1 MKKLFNYLS
10 VVALLLLCACGGATY
25 ITPDNM
31 SVNFPI
37 EGGEE
42 NISVD
47 ADGSWEIASCPEW
60 IKTEKLDDGLAIK
73 VERNGTGKILEGDIL
88 LKGKEGVEVTISV
101 TQATKCTH
109 ITASEES
116 VELEKEGGTKT
127 INIDT
132 DGLPQVEAPEGFTA
146 SYANG
151 VLTVTAG
158 ANDGGKR
165 SGDIKLTA
173 DEQSATIAVSQKG
186 NICPRCNGTGKV
198 KCSRC
203 GGRGTIIDGGGG
215 DSGWHACTNCG
226 GKGHVERYTEYDDYL
241 GYPVSEIYKSPG
253 YREGSGKMTCP
264 ECGGSGS

>member
-1 MKKLFNYLS
+1 MKKTLRLLLGM
-10 VVALLLLCACGGATY
+10 ALLVLCACGGATY
-25 ITPDNM
+25 INPSSDLI
-31 SVNFPI
+31 NFPI

-42 NISVD
+42 SINID

-165 SGDIKLTA
+165 CGDIKLTA

-198 KCSRC
+198 KC
-203 GGRGTIIDGGGG
+203 TK
-215 DSGWHACTNCG
+215 CG
-226 GKGHVERYTEYDDYL
+226 GKGDYFSEAWMAIFGCSKCGGKGRLEKPGSYEEDWYDY
-241 GYPVSEIYKSPG
+241 GF
-253 YREGSGKMTCP
+253 RRGSGKMTCP